1 MAAHLIDGH
10 LHQLETTQSEHPGL
24 DLTSLTASALT
35 TSFVNGL
42 RPELHDTLQRNS
54 INGQNANLSNSRH

>member
-1 MAAHLIDGH
+1 MAARLIDGH
-10 LHQLETTQSEHPGL
+10 LHQLETTQSGL